1 MTRWDPLLPLRGARR
16 RAMAT
21 LEHYRWRVG
30 FRPTPMNRARRDVPL
45 VLSLT
50 TTPGHLERADIAIAT
65 LLSQSLAPD
74 RAVLWLSDEI
84 ADRPLPRAFRPLL
97 AAGLEVRHVPD
108 VGPHTKLV
116 HALSAFPDAAIVT
129 ADDDMFYPRDWLAQL
144 DASYRRAP
152 AYIHCHRAHRMRVD
166 AATGVPDGYMAWDLG
181 APGVLGP
188 SQLLFPTGVGGV
200 LYPPRSLAPQVADVE
215 AFRRL
220 CPTADDIWFKAM
232 ALLAGTAAVKVAPQ
246 SPRYRQVRG
255 FAASALYTENLT
267 RNDPQLRATF
277 EAYDLYPLLREA
289 VAGEAGPA
297 RP

>member
-1 MTRWDPLLPLRGARR
+1 M
-16 RAMAT
+16 

-30 FRPTPMNRARRDVPL
+30 FRPTPMNRDTREVPL

-50 TTPGHLERADIAIAT
+50 TTPGHLGRADIAIAT
-65 LLSQSLAPD
+65 LLTQTLAPD
-74 RAVLWLSDEI
+74 RAILWLSDEV
-84 ADRPLPRAFRPLL
+84 AGEPLPRAFRPLL
-97 AAGLEVRHVPD
+97 AAGLEVRHVRD

-116 HALSAFPDAAIVT
+116 HALEAFPDAAIVT
-129 ADDDMFYPRDWLAQL
+129 ADDDMFYPSDWLATL
-144 DASYRRAP
+144 YASYRQSP
-152 AYIHCHRAHRMRVD
+152 AHIHCHRAHLMRVD
-166 AATGVPDGYMAWDLG
+166 ASTGVPVDYMDWDLG

-200 LYPPRSLAPQVADVE
+200 LYPPGSLAPEVGDVE
-215 AFRRL
+215 AFQRL

-255 FAASALYTENLT
+255 FAASALYAENLT

-289 VAGEAGPA
+289 ATGPE
-297 RP
+297 R